1 MTSKKQPS
9 PNPED
14 LGSVNIGV
22 GETGSPMMGIPRL
35 RTETA
40 VVPLVGTTPLIC
52 HNWSEKAR
60 RMMRDKKM
68 NRKVIKETT
77 NPELEYEASMYR
89 IARRDGVDVVD
100 AFTGERRREPLDEYG
115 YGMPVGAF
123 AKCTVGAARF
133 YGKDVTMVG
142 LRQFLVFQG
151 VITDADPQPL
161 VEIFGAPKM
170 REDHVRLSGGS
181 ADLTYRAE
189 FPEWTAKLTVKY
201 VVTSIDGDSVISLIE
216 AGGSYVG
223 IGDWR
228 PERGG
233 LFGTFQVDESIDIQF
248 IK

>member
-1 MTSKKQPS
+1 MATKKQPT
-9 PNPED
+9 PDD
-14 LGSVNIGV
+14 LGEVNIGP
-22 GETGSPMMGIPRL
+22 GETGSPSIGIPKI
-35 RTETA
+35 RTERLLI
-40 VVPLVGTTPLIC
+40 PIVGTTPLIC

-60 RMMRDKKM
+60 RMIRDKKQ
-68 NRKVIKETT
+68 NRKSVRDVT
-77 NPELEYEASMYR
+77 NIEQEYEASMYR
-89 IARRDGVDVVD
+89 IHKDGADD
-100 AFTGERRREPLDEYG
+100 S

-133 YGKDVTMVG
+133 YGKDVTMTG
-142 LRQFLVFQG
+142 LRQFLRFGG

-161 VEIFGAPKM
+161 VEIFGSPKM

-189 FPEWTAKLTVKY
+189 FPEWTAVLDVQF
-201 VVTSIDGDSVISLIE
+201 VASSIDSESVLSLVD

-233 LFGTFQVDESIDIQF
+233 LYGTFQISEDRETQH

>member
-1 MTSKKQPS
+1 MSKKPA
-9 PNPED
+9 PDD
-14 LGSVNIGV
+14 LGEVNIGA
-22 GETGSPMMGIPRL
+22 GEAGAPALGIPKL
-35 RTETA
+35 RSER
-40 VVPLVGTTPLIC
+40 VLVPIISTTPLIC

-60 RMMRDKKM
+60 RQIRDKKT
-68 NRKVIKETT
+68 NRKTIKEAT
-77 NPELEYEASMYR
+77 NPEAEYEASMYR
-89 IARRDGVDVVD
+89 IHKDDGS
-100 AFTGERRREPLDEYG
+100 TG

-133 YGKDVTMVG
+133 YSRDVTMVG
-142 LRQFLVFQG
+142 LRQFLRFGG

-161 VEIFGAPKM
+161 VEIFGSPKM

-189 FPEWTAKLTVKY
+189 FPEWTATLEVQY
-201 VVTSIDGDSVISLIE
+201 VPTSIDGESVLSLLE

-233 LFGTFQVDESIDIQF
+233 LYGTFRINENEQTTF
-248 IK
+248 IR

>member
-1 MTSKKQPS
+1 MATKKPD
-9 PNPED
+9 PD
-14 LGSVNIGV
+14 TLGPVNMGS
-22 GETGSPMMGIPRL
+22 GESGSPTLGIPKL
-35 RTETA
+35 RTERLLIPIVSTS
-40 VVPLVGTTPLIC
+40 PLIC

-60 RMMRDKKM
+60 RQIRDKKQ
-68 NRKVIKETT
+68 NRRVVKEAT
-77 NPELEYEASMYR
+77 NIEAEYEASMYR
-89 IARRDGVDVVD
+89 IHKDS
-100 AFTGERRREPLDEYG
+100 GEAG

-133 YGKDVTMVG
+133 YGKDVTMTG
-142 LRQFLVFQG
+142 LRQFLRFGG
-151 VITDADPQPL
+151 VITDADPQPV
-161 VEIFGAPKM
+161 VEIFGSPKM

-189 FPEWTAKLTVKY
+189 FPEWTAVLDVQF
-201 VVTSIDGDSVISLIE
+201 VATSIDSESVLSLID

-233 LFGTFQVDESIDIQF
+233 LYGCFAIDEDHETKH